1 MRIAVIDDEKYS
13 RVELIHQ
20 IRQHLPQAE
29 IMEAG
34 NGVQAMAL
42 LEKNTFDI
50 LFVDIH
56 LGDME
61 GTTVAALARRLM
73 PEAKIIF
80 ATAYS
85 EYAVTAF
92 ELGVDNYI
100 LKPFD
105 PARIRQVLEQC
116 AARPAPVRNEG
127 RLAISSNR
135 HTILLDVDDIA
146 YIETDGSGRGCL
158 LHTLSGEEYAD
169 SSPLSEY
176 ESRLNGQGF
185 YRIHKT
191 CLVRLKYIQD
201 IFPWNNSSFAL
212 RVRGESMLGAGILPD
227 DLVVVHRQ
235 QVARNGE
242 IVVALFEDEA
252 TVKTYHCKDGQ
263 VWLMPE
269 NPEYTPIDGTHAEI
283 IGKVWAVV
291 RRY

>member
-20 IRQHLPQAE
+20 IRQQLPQAE
-29 IMEAG
+29 IKEAG

-42 LEKNTFDI
+42 LEKESFDI
-50 LFVDIH
+50 LFIDIH

-61 GTTVAALARRLM
+61 GTTVASLARRLM

-105 PARIRQVLEQC
+105 PARIRQVLDLCGQ
-116 AARPAPVRNEG
+116 AARPAPAQSG
-127 RLAISSNR
+127 KRLAISSNR
-135 HTILLDVDDIA
+135 HTILLDVGDIT
-146 YIETDGSGRGCL
+146 YVETDGSGRGCL
-158 LHTLSGEEYAD
+158 IHTLSGEQYAD
-169 SSPLSEY
+169 NSPMSEY
-176 ESRLNGQGF
+176 ESRLGGQGF

-191 CLVRLKYIQD
+191 CLVQLKYIQD

-212 RVRGESMLGAGILPD
+212 RVRGSSSPLPIGRD
-227 DLVVVHRQ
+227 R
-235 QVARNGE
+235 
-242 IVVALFEDEA
+242 
-252 TVKTYHCKDGQ
+252 VKE
-263 VWLMPE
+263 L
-269 NPEYTPIDGTHAEI
+269 
-283 IGKVWAVV
+283 
-291 RRY
+291 RRRLNI

>member
-20 IRQHLPQAE
+20 IRQRLPQAE
-29 IMEAG
+29 ILEAG
-34 NGVQAMAL
+34 NGAQAMAL
-42 LEKNTFDI
+42 LEREHFDI
-50 LFVDIH
+50 LFIDIH

-61 GTTVAALARRLM
+61 GTTVASLARRLM
-73 PEAKIIF
+73 PAAKIIF

-116 AARPAPVRNEG
+116 SQTAPPALAQSQS

-135 HTILLDVDDIA
+135 HTILLDVGDVT

-158 LHTLSGEEYAD
+158 VHTLSGERYAD
-169 SSPLSEY
+169 NSTMSEY
-176 ESRLNGQGF
+176 ESRLDGQGF

-191 CLVRLKYIQD
+191 CLVQLKYIQD

-212 RVRGESMLGAGILPD
+212 RVKGSATPLPIGRD
-227 DLVVVHRQ
+227 R
-235 QVARNGE
+235 
-242 IVVALFEDEA
+242 
-252 TVKTYHCKDGQ
+252 VKE
-263 VWLMPE
+263 L
-269 NPEYTPIDGTHAEI
+269 
-283 IGKVWAVV
+283 
-291 RRY
+291 RRRLNI

>member
-13 RVELIHQ
+13 RVELTHQ
-20 IRQHLPQAE
+20 IRQRLPQAE
-29 IMEAG
+29 ILEAG
-34 NGVQAMAL
+34 NGAQAMAL
-42 LEKNTFDI
+42 LEREHFDI
-50 LFVDIH
+50 LFIDIH

-61 GTTVAALARRLM
+61 GTTVASLARRLM
-73 PEAKIIF
+73 PAAKIIF

-116 AARPAPVRNEG
+116 SQTAPPAPAQSQS

-135 HTILLDVDDIA
+135 HTILLDVGDVT

-158 LHTLSGEEYAD
+158 VHTLSGERYAD
-169 SSPLSEY
+169 NSTMSEY
-176 ESRLNGQGF
+176 ESRLDGQGF

-191 CLVRLKYIQD
+191 CLVQLKYIQD

-212 RVRGESMLGAGILPD
+212 RVKGSATPLPIGRD
-227 DLVVVHRQ
+227 R
-235 QVARNGE
+235 
-242 IVVALFEDEA
+242 
-252 TVKTYHCKDGQ
+252 VKE
-263 VWLMPE
+263 L
-269 NPEYTPIDGTHAEI
+269 
-283 IGKVWAVV
+283 
-291 RRY
+291 RRRLNI

>member
-20 IRQHLPQAE
+20 IRQQLPQAE
-29 IMEAG
+29 ILEAG
-34 NGVQAMAL
+34 NGVQAIAL
-42 LEKNTFDI
+42 MEKESFDI
-50 LFVDIH
+50 LFIDIH

-61 GTTVAALARRLM
+61 GTTVASLARRLM

-105 PARIRQVLEQC
+105 PARIRQVLEQYSRPP
-116 AARPAPVRNEG
+116 RPAPAQKEE

-135 HTILLDVDDIA
+135 HTILLDVEEIA

-158 LHTLSGEEYAD
+158 LHTLSGEAYAD
-169 SSPLSEY
+169 NSPMSEY
-176 ESRLNGQGF
+176 ENRLSGKGF

-212 RVRGESMLGAGILPD
+212 RVKGSPSPLPIGRD
-227 DLVVVHRQ
+227 R
-235 QVARNGE
+235 
-242 IVVALFEDEA
+242 
-252 TVKTYHCKDGQ
+252 VKE
-263 VWLMPE
+263 L
-269 NPEYTPIDGTHAEI
+269 
-283 IGKVWAVV
+283 
-291 RRY
+291 RRRLNI

>member
-20 IRQHLPQAE
+20 IRQQLPQAE
-29 IMEAG
+29 ILEAG

-42 LEKNTFDI
+42 LEKESFDI
-50 LFVDIH
+50 LFIDIH

-61 GTTVAALARRLM
+61 GTTVASLARRLM
-73 PEAKIIF
+73 PQAKIIF

-105 PARIRQVLEQC
+105 PNRIRQVLERYSQSPQPGP
-116 AARPAPVRNEG
+116 ARGRE

-135 HTILLDVDDIA
+135 HTILLDVEEVT

-158 LHTLSGEEYAD
+158 VHTLSGEAYAD
-169 SSPLSEY
+169 NSPMSEY
-176 ESRLNGQGF
+176 ESRLGGQGF

-191 CLVRLKYIQD
+191 CLVQLKYIQD

-212 RVRGESMLGAGILPD
+212 RVKGSSSPLPIGRD
-227 DLVVVHRQ
+227 R
-235 QVARNGE
+235 
-242 IVVALFEDEA
+242 
-252 TVKTYHCKDGQ
+252 VKE
-263 VWLMPE
+263 L
-269 NPEYTPIDGTHAEI
+269 
-283 IGKVWAVV
+283 
-291 RRY
+291 RRRLNI

>member
-20 IRQHLPQAE
+20 IRQRLPQAE
-29 IMEAG
+29 ILEAG
-34 NGVQAMAL
+34 NGAQAMAL
-42 LEKNTFDI
+42 LEREHFDI
-50 LFVDIH
+50 LFIDIH

-135 HTILLDVDDIA
+135 HTILLDVGDVT

-158 LHTLSGEEYAD
+158 VHTLSGERYAD
-169 SSPLSEY
+169 NSTMSEY
-176 ESRLNGQGF
+176 ESRLDGQGF

-191 CLVRLKYIQD
+191 CLVQLKYIQD

-212 RVRGESMLGAGILPD
+212 RVKGSATPLPIGRD
-227 DLVVVHRQ
+227 R
-235 QVARNGE
+235 
-242 IVVALFEDEA
+242 
-252 TVKTYHCKDGQ
+252 VKE
-263 VWLMPE
+263 L
-269 NPEYTPIDGTHAEI
+269 
-283 IGKVWAVV
+283 
-291 RRY
+291 RRRLNI

>member
-20 IRQHLPQAE
+20 IRQHLPKAE

-42 LEKNTFDI
+42 LEKNSFDI
-50 LFVDIH
+50 LFIDIH

-61 GTTVAALARRLM
+61 GTTVASLARRLM
-73 PEAKIIF
+73 PAAKIVF

-116 AARPAPVRNEG
+116 GQSAQPAPARSEG

-135 HTILLDVDDIA
+135 HTILLDVDEIA
-146 YIETDGSGRGCL
+146 YIETDGSGRDRK
-158 LHTLSGEEYAD
+158 S
-169 SSPLSEY
+169 
-176 ESRLNGQGF
+176 
-185 YRIHKT
+185 
-191 CLVRLKYIQD
+191 
-201 IFPWNNSSFAL
+201 
-212 RVRGESMLGAGILPD
+212 
-227 DLVVVHRQ
+227 VV
-235 QVARNGE
+235 
-242 IVVALFEDEA
+242 
-252 TVKTYHCKDGQ
+252 
-263 VWLMPE
+263 
-269 NPEYTPIDGTHAEI
+269 
-283 IGKVWAVV
+283 
-291 RRY
+291 

>member
-1 MRIAVIDDEKYS
+1 MHIAVIDDEKYS

-20 IRQHLPQAE
+20 IRQYLPQAE

-50 LFVDIH
+50 LFIDIH
-56 LGDME
+56 LGDLE
-61 GTTVAALARRLM
+61 GTTVASLARRLM

-116 AARPAPVRNEG
+116 AAPPAPARSED

-135 HTILLDVDDIA
+135 HTILLRAVWPA
-146 YIETDGSGRGCL
+146 
-158 LHTLSGEEYAD
+158 
-169 SSPLSEY
+169 
-176 ESRLNGQGF
+176 
-185 YRIHKT
+185 
-191 CLVRLKYIQD
+191 
-201 IFPWNNSSFAL
+201 
-212 RVRGESMLGAGILPD
+212 GASTASTRPAWFG
-227 DLVVVHRQ
+227 
-235 QVARNGE
+235 
-242 IVVALFEDEA
+242 
-252 TVKTYHCKDGQ
+252 
-263 VWLMPE
+263 
-269 NPEYTPIDGTHAEI
+269 
-283 IGKVWAVV
+283 
-291 RRY
+291 

>member
-20 IRQHLPQAE
+20 IRQHLSQAE

-42 LEKNTFDI
+42 LEKESFDI
-50 LFVDIH
+50 LFIDIH

-61 GTTVAALARRLM
+61 GTTVASLARRLM
-73 PEAKIIF
+73 PQAKIIF

-105 PARIRQVLEQC
+105 PARIRQVLEQYSQTV
-116 AARPAPVRNEG
+116 PSAPSQSEG

-135 HTILLDVDDIA
+135 HTILLDVEEVT
-146 YIETDGSGRGCL
+146 YIETDGSGRGCR
-158 LHTLSGEEYAD
+158 LHTLTGEEYAG
-169 SSPLSEY
+169 SSSLSEY
-176 ESRLNGQGF
+176 EGRLSSQGF

-212 RVRGESMLGAGILPD
+212 RVRGASSPLPIGRD
-227 DLVVVHRQ
+227 R
-235 QVARNGE
+235 
-242 IVVALFEDEA
+242 
-252 TVKTYHCKDGQ
+252 VKE
-263 VWLMPE
+263 L
-269 NPEYTPIDGTHAEI
+269 
-283 IGKVWAVV
+283 
-291 RRY
+291 RRRLNI

>member
-20 IRQHLPQAE
+20 IRQHLPKAE

-42 LEKNTFDI
+42 LEKNSFDI
-50 LFVDIH
+50 LFIDIH

-61 GTTVAALARRLM
+61 GTTVASLARRLM
-73 PEAKIIF
+73 PAAKIIF

-116 AARPAPVRNEG
+116 GQSTQPAPARSEG

-135 HTILLDVDDIA
+135 HTILLDVDEIA
-146 YIETDGSGRGCL
+146 YIETDGSGRGCR
-158 LHTLSGEEYAD
+158 LHTLSGEEYAG
-169 SSPLSEY
+169 SSPMSEY
-176 ESRLNGQGF
+176 ESRLDGRGF

-191 CLVRLKYIQD
+191 CLVRLSYIQD
-201 IFPWNNSSFAL
+201 IFPWNNNSFAL
-212 RVRGESMLGAGILPD
+212 RVRGSSSPLPIGRD
-227 DLVVVHRQ
+227 R
-235 QVARNGE
+235 
-242 IVVALFEDEA
+242 
-252 TVKTYHCKDGQ
+252 VKE
-263 VWLMPE
+263 L
-269 NPEYTPIDGTHAEI
+269 
-283 IGKVWAVV
+283 
-291 RRY
+291 RRRLNI

>member
-20 IRQHLPQAE
+20 IRQQLPQAE

-34 NGVQAMAL
+34 NGAQAMAL
-42 LEKNTFDI
+42 LEKNSFDI
-50 LFVDIH
+50 LFIDIH

-61 GTTVAALARRLM
+61 GTTVASLARRLM
-73 PEAKIIF
+73 PAAKIIF

-116 AARPAPVRNEG
+116 GQSAQPAPVRSEG

-146 YIETDGSGRGCL
+146 YIETDGSGRGCR

-169 SSPLSEY
+169 GSPLSEY
-176 ESRLNGQGF
+176 ESRLGGRGF

-191 CLVRLKYIQD
+191 CLVRLSYIQD
-201 IFPWNNSSFAL
+201 IFPWNNNSFAL
-212 RVRGESMLGAGILPD
+212 RVRGSSSPLPIG
-227 DLVVVHRQ
+227 RE
-235 QVARNGE
+235 R
-242 IVVALFEDEA
+242 
-252 TVKTYHCKDGQ
+252 VKE
-263 VWLMPE
+263 L
-269 NPEYTPIDGTHAEI
+269 
-283 IGKVWAVV
+283 
-291 RRY
+291 RRRLNI

>member
-13 RVELIHQ
+13 RLELIHQ
-20 IRQHLPQAE
+20 IRHHLPQAE

-135 HTILLDVDDIA
+135 HTILLDVDLPAVLIFHPFSSVRSLA
-146 YIETDGSGRGCL
+146 HKKCHPASIIYSLFVFESISRQFPGLNCQFFL
-158 LHTLSGEEYAD
+158 L
-169 SSPLSEY
+169 
-176 ESRLNGQGF
+176 
-185 YRIHKT
+185 
-191 CLVRLKYIQD
+191 
-201 IFPWNNSSFAL
+201 
-212 RVRGESMLGAGILPD
+212 
-227 DLVVVHRQ
+227 
-235 QVARNGE
+235 
-242 IVVALFEDEA
+242 
-252 TVKTYHCKDGQ
+252 
-263 VWLMPE
+263 
-269 NPEYTPIDGTHAEI
+269 
-283 IGKVWAVV
+283 
-291 RRY
+291 